1 MTNIQQCPT
10 ALIETIPLESLAVRI
25 NHCICDAEKSART
38 AMDLALEAGHSL
50 NLAKEQVPHGQW
62 NAWLAEN
69 VTAAPRTAQA
79 YMRLA
84 REVPLLSVEEAQ
96 RVADLPLR
104 EAVKAIATSPDA
116 PTRSNLPTIRV
127 KTLNDRDRL
136 SKAFDTAA
144 KGIKKVSRASAHGV
158 SLQQKDIGAARRA
171 LEQALAQLDE
181 LERDHLDID
190 PQHVSS
196 EPATTCASPNP
207 VEA

>member
-1 MTNIQQCPT
+1 MANIQQCQP
-10 ALIETIPLESLAVRI
+10 ALIDAIPLESLAATI
-25 NHCICDAEKSART
+25 NRCICDAEKSART
-38 AMDLALEAGHSL
+38 AMDLALEAGHNL

-84 REVPLLSVEEAQ
+84 REVPLMSVEEAQ

-104 EAVKAIATSPDA
+104 EAVKAIATSPEA
-116 PTRSNLPTIRV
+116 PTHSNLPTIRV
-127 KTLNDRDRL
+127 KALSDRDRL
-136 SKAFDTAA
+136 SKAFDSAA
-144 KGIKKVSRASAHGV
+144 KGIRKVSRASAHGV
-158 SLQQKDIGAARRA
+158 SLKQKEIGAARRA

-190 PQHVSS
+190 PTQVSS
-196 EPATTCASPNP
+196 EPPTTSASPDT